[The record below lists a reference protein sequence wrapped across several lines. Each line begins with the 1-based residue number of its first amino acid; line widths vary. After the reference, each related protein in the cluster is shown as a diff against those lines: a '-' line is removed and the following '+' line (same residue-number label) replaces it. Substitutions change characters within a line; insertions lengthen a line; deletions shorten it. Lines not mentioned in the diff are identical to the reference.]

1 MSTGRDLRATV
12 AQLRAGNAMFAPK
25 PGDPR
30 TAPVDTGERLA
41 TLERS
46 DSEQVRVSWAEY
58 EGKPFL
64 SIRLWTRGADG
75 QWWPDKTKGIT
86 VRVRELATFAEGVA
100 AALEKLE
107 DMGRAA

>member
-1 MSTGRDLRATV
+1 MSAGNPLRASA

-25 PGDPR
+25 SGDRP
-30 TAPVDTGERLA
+30 TAPVDTAERLA

-46 DSEQVRVSWAEY
+46 ENEEVRVSWAEY

-86 VRVRELATFAEGVA
+86 VRLRELATFADGL
-100 AALEKLE
+100 ALALDKADALR
-107 DMGRAA
+107 RAA